1 LHIKHYKY
9 PIWLYNHNIIIH
21 IQPHGIYRGEKMI
34 QQYLKSV
41 SRRKAISIFGATA
54 INMALPWQAHATVDA
69 VAARIN
75 EITGGADVID
85 DLISLDMPD
94 IAENG
99 NQVNLSFEVDSP
111 MTADNYVKS
120 VYVFA
125 DGNPDSDVAVFNFTP
140 AMGACY
146 ATTRMRLSKTQN
158 VHVLAAMSD
167 GSFAKAETTVKVTIG
182 GCGG

>member
-1 LHIKHYKY
+1 MLIKNFK
-9 PIWLYNHNIIIH
+9 ITT
-21 IQPHGIYRGEKMI
+21 
-34 QQYLKSV
+34 
-41 SRRKAISIFGATA
+41 RREALAVFGAVGVS
-54 INMALPWQAHATVDA
+54 MVLPWHANATPDA
-69 VAARIN
+69 IAARIA
-75 EITGGADVID
+75 EITGGKIAAD
-85 DLISLDMPD
+85 DLISLDMPE

-99 NQVNLSFEVDSP
+99 NQVNLTFEVDSP
-111 MTADNYVKS
+111 MTPDNYVKS

-140 AMGACY
+140 AMGSCY
-146 ATTRMRLSKTQN
+146 ATTRIRLSKTQN